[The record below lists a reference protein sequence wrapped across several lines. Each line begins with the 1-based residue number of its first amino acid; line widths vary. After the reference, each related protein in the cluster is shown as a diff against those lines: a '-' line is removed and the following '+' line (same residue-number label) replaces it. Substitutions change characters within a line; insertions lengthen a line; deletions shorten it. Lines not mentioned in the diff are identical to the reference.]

1 MWWMNGGSDCHTST
15 FASLFWYVCAS
26 TVWSESSAPM
36 CWFVSSLLTG
46 WRRKHLT
53 MPLQNWIPWVRK
65 AIRTLRLSC
74 SCYVTTWHYG
84 PQMCRE
90 MVREPWLYCSGLVFL
105 LSLFAPFYFCLFY
118 GQKSSKQ
125 VSSGLS
131 SEFCGFYTAPKNY
144 WITIL
149 IWAW

>member
-1 MWWMNGGSDCHTST
+1 MNQEYFPTGIYTARGVAPCVGCLKCLGHFHTCFTSDM
-15 FASLFWYVCAS
+15 SLLSLCEVN
-26 TVWSESSAPM
+26 PQLL
-36 CWFVSSLLTG
+36 CWFASSLLTG

-90 MVREPWLYCSGLVFL
+90 TVRKPWLYSSGSYLVFL
-105 LSLFAPFYFCLFY
+105 LSLFAPFFFLFLPLLW
-118 GQKSSKQ
+118 SK
-125 VSSGLS
+125 
-131 SEFCGFYTAPKNY
+131 
-144 WITIL
+144 
-149 IWAW
+149 IWQTE